1 MTNILQPLGT
11 NKTGPVSSGENRT
24 PPRECVNTAQRE
36 LQTVFGTN
44 STLQPVSSTRDPIQT
59 ALQKP

>member
-11 NKTGPVSSGENRT
+11 NKTGPVSSGANRT

-36 LQTVFGTN
+36 LQTVLGTN
-44 STLQPVSSTRDPIQT
+44 SMLEQVLSNDPAVQN
-59 ALQKP
+59 ALN